1 MAENNIIFRVM
12 ILDFIQKTLR
22 LFFGYVTFEASGGFP
37 DRFFDS
43 CKRNGVNLFDITRVN
58 GNFYA
63 GVKIGDYRK
72 MPHIRRNSDM
82 SLRIIEKR
90 GLPFI
95 LYRRRNRIGV
105 VIGLLF
111 FVLLL
116 FFLSGSILSISVEGN
131 RDIDAND
138 IIKAFEENGVRVGA
152 RKNKID
158 ITAVENKVST
168 EIPELVWVS
177 LNISGTVATINVREG
192 TKAPEI
198 TGNEKPC
205 NIVAK
210 YGGQIALYEVYE
222 GTAEQ
227 ELNAAV
233 AKGDLLISGII
244 TYKDGTTVLRPA
256 QGKVFAKTEREIS
269 FCTDDSYKIYSVR
282 KIRKSYTLDFFGL
295 KITLPPNRI
304 TKKTDYLKRNEYEE
318 RVFIND
324 IGIPICLSE
333 NSMVEAM
340 NADCGKLRKKSIA
353 FDEFLKKV
361 RAQTDITTINGC
373 TVTVDETGDDVSVH
387 GKFSMTEDICEISE
401 LLYTEQ

>member
-37 DRFFDS
+37 DKFFDS
-43 CKRNGVNLFDITRVN
+43 CKRNGVNLFDINRVN

-63 GVKIGDYRK
+63 GVKIADYRK

-82 SLRIIEKR
+82 SLRVIEKR

-95 LYRRRNRIGV
+95 LYRRKNRIGV
-105 VIGLLF
+105 VIGLLL

-116 FFLSGSILSISVEGN
+116 FFMSGSILSISVEGN
-131 RDIDAND
+131 CDIDTND
-138 IIKAFEENGVRVGA
+138 IINAFEENGVRVGA
-152 RKNKID
+152 RKSKID

-192 TKAPEI
+192 TKAPEV
-198 TGNEKPC
+198 TGTEKPC

-256 QGKVFAKTEREIS
+256 RGKVFAKTEREFS
-269 FCTDDSYKIYSVR
+269 FCTDDSFGIYSVR
-282 KIRKSYTLDFFGL
+282 KVRKSYTLDFFGL
-295 KITLPPNRI
+295 KITLPPNRF
-304 TKKTDYLKRNEYEE
+304 TKKADYLKRNEYEE

-333 NSMVEAM
+333 NSMVEATET
-340 NADCGKLRKKSIA
+340 DCGKLRKKSIA

-361 RAQTDITTINGC
+361 RAQTDIMTINSC
-373 TVTVDETGDDVSVH
+373 TVTFGDTGNNVSVH
-387 GKFSMTEDICEISE
+387 GKFSMTEDICEFSE